1 MESIETIL
9 ELKNAV
15 GNKLDSVIDELSEL
29 TLKCRD
35 SEAFQKTATALA
47 VTVQA
52 RAVIKRFREP
62 NAENC
67 TRPIRKEY

>member
-1 MESIETIL
+1 MDLL
-9 ELKNAV
+9 ELKTEV
-15 GNKLDSVIDELSEL
+15 GSKLDAVIDELSEIAM
-29 TLKCRD
+29 KCSD
-35 SEAFQKTATALA
+35 SETFYRTATALA

-67 TRPIRKEY
+67 TRPMTEKD